1 MTSKF
6 LLLRFSSSN
15 CADLCRF
22 GNFIGEAESD
32 DDVQS
37 TGEAAD
43 AYVLDDEDAEEEA
56 ANDQQL
62 MELDD
67 GPSNAV
73 ILHEDKQYYP
83 SASDIYGPDVEVL
96 VQEEDTQLLSQPII
110 EPVVQK
116 KFTVQEAD
124 LPPVHYSRELMTDL
138 MNYPEQIRNIAIAGH
153 LHHGKTAFMDMLV
166 METHDIQDRLDSKR
180 GKKREEQLRYTDV
193 HMVERERGLSIKAA
207 PMTLVLQN
215 TSQKSHLFN
224 IIDTPGHVNFVDEVA
239 ASLRLVD
246 GVVLVVDVVEGVQV
260 TTEMA
265 IKHAVL
271 EDLPLTLVVNKMD
284 RLMLELKLPPNDAY
298 FKVKHV
304 IEQVNT
310 VIEDTIPGRGER
322 WRVSPEKGNVA
333 FACTSMRWCF
343 TLQSFA
349 KMYAEFYPGPAKA
362 PGFGKPMKNLDVDKF
377 AKRLWGDIFYNPGSR
392 KFSRKK
398 QEEGSQRSFVH
409 WILEPV
415 YKLYAHT
422 LSESAEDLKDTLDQL
437 GIRLKPS
444 EYKTDAKE
452 LMRLV
457 CQQYFGPSTG
467 FVDMITQHVPSPAE
481 GAKRLLERHYTGPL
495 DTKTAEAMQKCDQ
508 DGPLVVHVTK
518 LFNTEDAKSFHCLGR
533 VLSGIARSSAS
544 VRVLGEGYTIED
556 EEDMVVATITDTWVA
571 ESRYNVPT
579 SGVPAGN
586 WVLLGGV
593 DNSIVKT
600 ATIVAQK
607 LPEDEDAY
615 IFRPIRHFFES
626 VFKVAVEPI
635 NPSELPKMLDGLR
648 KVNKSYPLITTK
660 VEESG
665 EHVILGTGEL
675 YMDCVLHDLRR
686 LYADMEIKVSD
697 PVTRFCETVEEMSAI
712 KCYALTPNKKNKITM
727 VAEQL
732 DPGIAED
739 IEAGKVNIKD
749 PVRVVAKFFE
759 DSYGYDLLAS
769 RNIWAF
775 GPDDMGANVLQNDT
789 LPSEVDTKTLRSVRD
804 TIRQGFSWATREG
817 PLCEEPI
824 RNTKFRITNVE
835 LASEAIFRGGGQII
849 PTSRRACYS
858 SFLMA
863 SPRLMEPV
871 YSCRMIGPADT
882 KASLYTVLA
891 RRRGHVLQD
900 EPIAGTPLYN
910 VRGLIPV
917 IDSFGFETDLRV
929 SSTLICVL
937 FAVLMVHC
945 RSTHKAKSPSLS
957 PLKNGKS
964 CLATRSI
971 RKSNFGPSN
980 QRMRGLLLATL
991 YSRRGGGRV
1000 WLRMLLSV
1008 SSWSRSFIGV

>member
-1 MTSKF
+1 MD
-6 LLLRFSSSN
+6 
-15 CADLCRF
+15 DLYDEF

-43 AYVLDDEDAEEEA
+43 AYVLDDEAEEEGA
-56 ANDQQL
+56 HDQQL
-62 MELDD
+62 MEMDE

-83 SASDIYGPDVEVL
+83 SASDVYGADVEVL
-96 VQEEDTQLLSQPII
+96 VQEEDTQALSQPIVA
-110 EPVVQK
+110 PVVQK
-116 KFTVQEAD
+116 KFTVQEED

-138 MNYPEQIRNIAIAGH
+138 MNYPDQIRNIAIAGH

-193 HMVERERGLSIKAA
+193 HVVERERGLSIKAA

-215 TSQKSHLFN
+215 TSMKSHLFN
-224 IIDTPGHVNFVDEVA
+224 IIDTPGHVNFADEVA
-239 ASLRLVD
+239 ASMRLVD

-260 TTEMA
+260 TTELA

-284 RLMLELKLPPNDAY
+284 RLILELKLPPRDAY
-298 FKVKHV
+298 FKIKHV
-304 IEQVNT
+304 IEEVNT
-310 VIEDTIPGRGER
+310 VIENTIPGRGER
-322 WRVSPEKGNVA
+322 RRVSPERGNVA
-333 FACTSMRWCF
+333 FACSSMRWCF

-362 PGFGKPMKNLDVDKF
+362 PGFGKPMKNLDVEKF
-377 AKRLWGDIFYNPGSR
+377 AVRLWGDIFYNPGSR
-392 KFSRKK
+392 KFSRKA
-398 QEEGSQRSFVH
+398 QEEDSKRSFVH
-409 WILEPV
+409 WILEPI

-422 LSESAEDLKDTLDQL
+422 LSESADDLKDTLDQL

-481 GAKRLLERHYTGPL
+481 GAKRMLERHYTGPL
-495 DTKTAEAMQKCDQ
+495 DSKTAQAMEKCNQ
-508 DGPLVVHVTK
+508 NGPLVIHVSK
-518 LFNTEDAKSFHCLGR
+518 LYNTSDAKSFHALGR
-533 VLSGIARSSAS
+533 VMSGTATTATS
-544 VRVLGEGYTIED
+544 VRVLGEAYTIED
-556 EEDMVVATITDTWVA
+556 EEDMVVATITDTWIA

-600 ATIVAQK
+600 ATLVSQK
-607 LPEDEDAY
+607 LPDDEDAY

-648 KVNKSYPLITTK
+648 KINKSYPLITTK

-697 PVTRFCETVEEMSAI
+697 PVTRFCETVVEMSAI

-739 IEAGKVNIKD
+739 IEAGKVSIKD
-749 PVRVVAKFFE
+749 PVRVVGKFFE
-759 DSYGYDLLAS
+759 DHYGYDLLAS

-775 GPDDMGANVLQNDT
+775 GPDDMGANILQNDT

-824 RNTKFRITNVE
+824 RNTKFRITDVE
-835 LASEAIFRGGGQII
+835 LAPEAIFRGGGQII
-849 PTSRRACYS
+849 PTARRACYS

-871 YSCRMIGPADT
+871 YSCSMVGPADT
-882 KASLYTVLA
+882 KSSLYTVLA

-900 EPIAGTPLYN
+900 GPIAGTPLYS

-917 IDSFGFETDLRV
+917 IDSFGFETDLRIHTQGQV
-929 SSTLICVL
+929 
-937 FAVLMVHC
+937 
-945 RSTHKAKSPSLS
+945 SLS
-957 PLKNGKS
+957 LVFDRWSIVPGDPLDKDAQLRPLEPASAQATARDFVLKTRRRKG
-964 CLATRSI
+964 LAEDVTISKFLEPELFRQLRES
-971 RKSNFGPSN
+971 GV
-980 QRMRGLLLATL
+980 LE
-991 YSRRGGGRV
+991 GGQ
-1000 WLRMLLSV
+1000 
-1008 SSWSRSFIGV
+1008 